1 VGSDERKT
9 ALFGAIVRMAHALD
23 LVVIAEGIEEAAQLD
38 CIRRCGCDGAQG
50 YLLSRPISAEGVES
64 MFLTEWKDGLLPAT
78 SH

>member
-1 VGSDERKT
+1 
-9 ALFGAIVRMAHALD
+9 
-23 LVVIAEGIEEAAQLD
+23 VVIAEGIEEAAQLD